1 MDLALLITG
10 VIVGFLVAAPVGPVA
25 VLCIQ
30 RTLLDGRVVG
40 YTSGF
45 GAALGDTVFGGL
57 AIFSVA
63 AVEGFLLD
71 NRTAIQLLG
80 GLVLVG
86 LGARTIMVR
95 NSRKQADKVAKSSID
110 HVTLFHA
117 LGSSFVITIVNPITI
132 LAFISIFAAIRVS
145 ETADGLLSSWTVI
158 GGVFLGAA
166 TWWFLLASIA
176 SVLRQ
181 RFTDKGLRWMN
192 GISGV
197 VILGFG
203 IYALLALAW
212 R

>member
-1 MDLALLITG
+1 MDPALLVTG

-25 VLCIQ
+25 VLCMQ
-30 RTLLDGRVVG
+30 RTLLDGRFVG
-40 YTSGF
+40 YATGL

-86 LGARTIMVR
+86 LGARTFLVR
-95 NSRKQADKVAKSSID
+95 NSRNPADKVVEGPPD
-110 HVTLFHA
+110 HETLLHA
-117 LGSSFVITIVNPITI
+117 LGSAFVITIVNPITI

-145 ETADGLLSSWTVI
+145 ETTDGLLSSWIVI
-158 GGVFLGAA
+158 GGVFVGAA
-166 TWWFLLASIA
+166 AWWFLLVSIA

-192 GISGV
+192 GISGIL
-197 VILGFG
+197 ILGFG
-203 IYALLALAW
+203 VYALLALAW